1 MTTRFTGKR
10 VFISGAASGMGRATA
25 VKFGAEG
32 AIVYCVDLNADGAA
46 ETAQLITGAG
56 GSAHSAALD
65 VSSGDD
71 CRRLMTA
78 AVAAMGGLDIL
89 CNIAGLGGIAPLAEE
104 TDEGWCRAMAVNANG
119 PFFLSQAALSELLSN
134 KGVIINVASTA
145 GLQGQA
151 YMASYVASKH
161 ALIGLTKTMALEFGR
176 QGLRV
181 NAVCPGGTKTAFLK
195 GFRIN
200 ETIDLS
206 LLSRT
211 GLLEEMA
218 EPEDMAHSICFLA
231 SADARFA
238 NGAILSVDG
247 GTVAG

>member
-1 MTTRFTGKR
+1 VQM
-10 VFISGAASGMGRATA
+10 
-25 VKFGAEG
+25 
-32 AIVYCVDLNADGAA
+32 
-46 ETAQLITGAG
+46 ITDAG
-56 GSAHSAALD
+56 GSALSADLD
-65 VSSGDD
+65 VTSGDA
-71 CRRLMTA
+71 CRAGIAA
-78 AVAAMGGLDIL
+78 AVETMGGLDIL
-89 CNIAGLGGIAPLAEE
+89 CNVAGLGGIAPLADE
-104 TDEGWCRAMAVNANG
+104 TDEGWCLAMAVNANG
-119 PFFLSQAALSELLSN
+119 PFFLSQAALPHLLAS

-145 GLQGQA
+145 GVQGQA
-151 YMASYVASKH
+151 YMSSYVASKH

-195 GFRIN
+195 GFQID

-206 LLSRT
+206 LLSRS

-231 SADARFA
+231 SSEARFA

-247 GTVAG
+247 GSVAG